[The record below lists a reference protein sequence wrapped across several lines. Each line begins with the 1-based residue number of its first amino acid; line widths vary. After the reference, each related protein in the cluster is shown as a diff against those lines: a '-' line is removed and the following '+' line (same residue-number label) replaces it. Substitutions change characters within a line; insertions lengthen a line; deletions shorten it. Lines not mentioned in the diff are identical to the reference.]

1 MREFVQRRL
10 VIPLLALL
18 RQRVSPQARAERGS
32 RRRDRPHPG
41 ARSFD
46 RAVRSRRVHARE
58 LNMLAIQFV
67 NYLLTPLQ
75 LWLQLAATTN
85 GQPR

>member
-1 MREFVQRRL
+1 
-10 VIPLLALL
+10 
-18 RQRVSPQARAERGS
+18 
-32 RRRDRPHPG
+32 
-41 ARSFD
+41 
-46 RAVRSRRVHARE
+46 
-58 LNMLAIQFV
+58 MLAIQFV